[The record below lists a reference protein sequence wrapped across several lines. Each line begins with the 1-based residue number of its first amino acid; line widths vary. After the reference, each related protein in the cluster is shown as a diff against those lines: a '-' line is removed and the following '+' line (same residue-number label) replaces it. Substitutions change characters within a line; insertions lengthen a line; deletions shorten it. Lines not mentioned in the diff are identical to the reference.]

1 MICPAV
7 RSTTIAARPLIW
19 GISAIGWVRSQ
30 LALSTGTLTCG
41 SWLGIGV
48 GEGDGVGFVV
58 GADRAATDGCG
69 VAVRAVAATGVM
81 SRCGCSS
88 EKARLPS
95 KRATATISSRITGV
109 RRRGGA
115 TRRRD
120 ERRPRVP
127 RL

>member
-1 MICPAV
+1 VI
-7 RSTTIAARPLIW
+7 
-19 GISAIGWVRSQ
+19 
-30 LALSTGTLTCG
+30 
-41 SWLGIGV
+41 
-48 GEGDGVGFVV
+48 GEGDGVGLAAGFVV

-81 SRCGCSS
+81 SRCGCSC

-95 KRATATISSRITGV
+95 KSATATINSRITGV

-127 RL
+127 RLYPDVG